1 MHPEATL
8 RRTIWAQLTQAVT
21 DRKHAWRTPV
31 LANVDE
37 QGQPQARTVVLR
49 AVLEQH
55 QRLLFYT
62 DYRSPKAVALAADP
76 AAVLVFWSE
85 ALRWQLRV
93 SVDVSIETAGATVE
107 EAWES
112 MRHTAAAADY
122 LSSQAPGSPVF
133 AAAGE
138 RAAQSAFG
146 VVVANVHSIDWLEL
160 DRAGHR
166 RARLTADA
174 VEWLVP

>member
-1 MHPEATL
+1 MHSEEKL
-8 RRTIWAQLTQAVT
+8 RAAIWAQLTQAVT
-21 DRKHAWRTPV
+21 DRSHAWRTPV

-37 QGQPQARTVVLR
+37 RGEPQARTVVLR

-55 QRLLFYT
+55 LRLLFYT
-62 DYRSPKAVALAADP
+62 DYRSPKAVALAANP

-93 SVDVSIETAGATVE
+93 SVDARVETAGATVD

-112 MRHTAAAADY
+112 VRHTAAAADY
-122 LSSQAPGSPVF
+122 LSTQAPGSPVY
-133 AAAGE
+133 AATGE
-138 RAAQSAFG
+138 RAAQPAFG
-146 VVVANVHSIDWLEL
+146 VVVASVRSIDWLEL